1 MEKSPTVLKTVF
13 LSSWLPSGHLLH
25 SYGISMAMLMVNFA
39 IEMVFHGSV
48 ILPEGMIKT

>member
-25 SYGISMAMLMVNFA
+25 SYGTDGPSMVNFA